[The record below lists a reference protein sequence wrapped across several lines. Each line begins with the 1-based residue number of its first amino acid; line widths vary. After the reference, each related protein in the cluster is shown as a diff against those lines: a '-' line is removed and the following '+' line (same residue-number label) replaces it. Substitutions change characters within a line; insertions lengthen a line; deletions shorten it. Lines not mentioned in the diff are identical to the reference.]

1 MFYIMASDKS
11 VILKTFNTQVI
22 AFIDDVIKILPD
34 KEIIKSKQVLESI
47 KFAKPS
53 LIIQIWFSFIEKP
66 YHEDIEKGD
75 PSFFLEKDYTQDLSQ
90 MPNAEK
96 IMNVINTSLR
106 EPLSKMDDVNKNHCC
121 NYIKVLSRLSKAYD
135 DLS

>member
-1 MFYIMASDKS
+1 MTSNKT

-22 AFIDDVIKILPD
+22 AFIDDVINILPD
-34 KEIIKSKQVLESI
+34 KEIIKSKQMLESI

-66 YHEDIEKGD
+66 YHDHIERGEAT
-75 PSFFLEKDYTQDLSQ
+75 FFLEKDYSQDLSQ

-96 IMNVINTSLR
+96 IMKVIDTSLR
-106 EPLSKMDDVNKNHCC
+106 EPLSRMDEVNKNHCC